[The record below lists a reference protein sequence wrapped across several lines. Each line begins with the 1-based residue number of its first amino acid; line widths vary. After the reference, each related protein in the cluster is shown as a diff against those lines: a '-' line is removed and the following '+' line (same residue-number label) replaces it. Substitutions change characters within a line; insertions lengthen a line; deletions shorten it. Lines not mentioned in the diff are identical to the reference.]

1 MGGLSAKQV
10 AGIAAGAVAVAAAG
24 ITYLCRPDEYYVS
37 VLDIKPAALKA
48 RGVDAVILDID
59 NTILP
64 RTERRI
70 PDNLAEWV
78 EQLKDEEIRVCLL
91 SNNWHDRVLA
101 AAAQLDCEL
110 VTKAV
115 KPLPHGFFLARWRM
129 RSRRANTVVIGDQT
143 FTDILGAHFVGL
155 KGLLVT
161 PLATQDLVHTRIL
174 RKLDRVFLWGLKPQG
189 GPPAFTADEGAEA
202 LL

>member
-1 MGGLSAKQV
+1 MGTRRVTPEG
-10 AGIAAGAVAVAAAG
+10 
-24 ITYLCRPDEYYVS
+24 
-37 VLDIKPAALKA
+37 
-48 RGVDAVILDID
+48 DAVGID
-59 NTILP
+59 
-64 RTERRI
+64 
-70 PDNLAEWV
+70 
-78 EQLKDEEIRVCLL
+78 
-91 SNNWHDRVLA
+91 
-101 AAAQLDCEL
+101 AQLSRMLAHVAHGGEHVGCHRE
-110 VTKAV
+110 AV